1 MSITK
6 IHARQVLSR
15 DVLNRLL
22 PDATTQE
29 LDDLLRSINSEITPV
44 FELRPTSTPSLT
56 VNIGSRVVTNSE
68 FGGNKTMPPIKLGVP
83 NLGASPNVVFPSVDG
98 GNIVA
103 SPGNTIA
110 LNCPT
115 GQYAAVMIAIKKD
128 NTIFVT
134 QGTPQASATVALDNA
149 PKIKTGT
156 VPLGIVVVQN
166 VSGTIQNIQWS
177 SIYQF
182 GNGGGGGGGAGG
194 GSTFDVIAGENIP
207 ARTPVYIS
215 VGAAD
220 GGRNA
225 GQAYIVNPANALRKR
240 FVGVTEDAVT
250 AGQEVTVWVGGLLE
264 DFTGLTP
271 GAPVFWDGTAYQ
283 FTEPSLSDVWCRI
296 GVVHSATAILI
307 ENDLGVRV
315 PNSSD
320 LVTVDANQTIQNKR
334 YENAQLTLLQY
345 NEVTVDSALTG
356 SNAQLDSQS
365 SVVILTNSSLQSIE
379 MIVAKSLSSPTSA
392 CKLVLVNRTGG
403 AIRLLHEKGTT
414 AADRINTGTGQDF
427 ALENGQAAVLYYDTN
442 NSRWL
447 LASDYTKQVSE
458 FSVVAG
464 ENIGAFRPVYVSK
477 GNANGDSG
485 RTAGQAYIVDPTND
499 HRMEFIGINRFA
511 ANSGDV
517 IVVQTMG
524 KMDIPASL
532 IAGGSFVNGEMVYWD
547 GTQFT
552 TTIPTNTN
560 FWLIKVGKAYSNTGL
575 IINPDLGAS
584 AIYNPAPSSTL
595 TINNNVTSPTPL
607 GISFNPTSVA
617 AFKIFYS
624 VRRVAGST
632 EIVESGIMSGHYNAT
647 AGQWTLINYGI
658 SSDASV
664 DFSMVGNNVAYTSSN
679 MSGSPYS
686 GEMRYRIE
694 VELNTAI
701 SFNDTIANNQTVP
714 TAITGLFLQ
723 PAHRAMS
730 VYYMVRRTVTGNEIA
745 ESGIINVVR
754 NTTAS
759 TCDIS
764 VSGVAGNAQVGFSVT
779 TGGQVRYTS
788 SNMTGSSYT
797 GNIYW
802 AVLSEV

>member
-1 MSITK
+1 MISK
-6 IHARQVLSR
+6 IHTRQVLSR
-15 DVLNRLL
+15 DLLQRLW
-22 PDATTQE
+22 PNVTSQE
-29 LDDLLRSINSEITPV
+29 LDNLLQSINSEVTPV
-44 FELRPTSTPSLT
+44 FELTPNNPANLILNVGPRAIS
-56 VNIGSRVVTNSE
+56 NPQSGY
-68 FGGNKTMPPIKLGVP
+68 NKTMPPIKVGVP
-83 NLGASPNVVFPSVDG
+83 NLGASPTVTFPASDG
-98 GNIVA
+98 GNVVA
-103 SPGNTIA
+103 SPGNTIV
-110 LNCPT
+110 LNCPS
-115 GQYAAVMIAIKKD
+115 GNYVAILVAVKKD
-128 NTIFVT
+128 NTLFIS
-134 QGTPQASATVALDNA
+134 QGTPQVSVDLALNNA

-156 VPLGIVVVQN
+156 VPIGIVVVRN
-166 VSGTIQNIQWS
+166 ISGVIQNIDAQ

-182 GNGGGGGGGAGG
+182 GSGAGGGGAGG
-194 GSTFDVIAGENIP
+194 GSTFDVLAGENIP

-345 NEVTVDSALTG
+345 NEVTVNSTLTG
-356 SNAQLDSQS
+356 SNAQLDPQS

-379 MIVAKSLSSPTSA
+379 MIVAKSLNSPTSA
-392 CKLVLVNRTGG
+392 GKLVLVNRTGG
-403 AIRLLHEKGTT
+403 AIRLLHEQGTT
-414 AADRINTGTGQDF
+414 AANRINTGTGQDF

-560 FWLIKVGKAYSNTGL
+560 FWLIKVGKAFSNTGMV
-575 IINPDLGAS
+575 INPDLGAS
-584 AIYNPAPSSTL
+584 AIYVPATPNVL
-595 TINNNVTSPTPL
+595 TINNNVTSPTNIGL
-607 GISFNPTSVA
+607 SFNPSTVS
-617 AFKIFYS
+617 AFKIHYQVS
-624 VRRVAGST
+624 RVAGST
-632 EIVESGIMSGHYNAT
+632 EIVESGLISGHYNST
-647 AGQWTLINYGI
+647 LGQWTLVNYGI
-658 SSDASV
+658 SSDAGV
-664 DFSMVGNNVAYTSSN
+664 DFSMIGNNVAYTSSN
-679 MSGSPYS
+679 MTGSPYS
-686 GEMRYRIE
+686 GSFRYRIE
-694 VELNTAI
+694 TEINPGLD
-701 SFNDTIANNQTVP
+701 FNATVANNVTSP
-714 TAITGLFLQ
+714 TNVTGMFMQ
-723 PAHRAMS
+723 PSSRAMS
-730 VYYMVRRTVTGNEIA
+730 IFYMVRRTAGSTEIA
-745 ESGIINVVR
+745 EAGIINLVR
-754 NTTAS
+754 NVTAS
-759 TCDIS
+759 ICDIS
-764 VSGVAGNAQVGFSVT
+764 VSGISGDADVFFDVT
-779 TGGQVRYTS
+779 SSGQVRYTS
-788 SNMTGSSYT
+788 SNMTGSPYS
-797 GNIYW
+797 GNIW
-802 AVLSEV
+802 WEVISEL

>member
-1 MSITK
+1 MAITK

-15 DVLNRLL
+15 DILSRLL

-115 GQYAAVMIAIKKD
+115 GQYTSVMIAIKKD
-128 NTIFVT
+128 NTIFVS

-225 GQAYIVNPANALRKR
+225 GQVYIVNPANALRKR

-271 GAPVFWDGTAYQ
+271 GVPVFWDGTAYQ

-345 NEVTVDSALTG
+345 NEVTVNSTLTG
-356 SNAQLDSQS
+356 SNAQLDPQS
-365 SVVILTNSSLQSIE
+365 SVIILTNSSLQSIE

-392 CKLVLVNRTGG
+392 GKLVLVNRTGG
-403 AIRLLHEKGTT
+403 AIRLLHEQGTT
-414 AADRINTGTGQDF
+414 AANRINTGTGQDF

-485 RTAGQAYIVDPTND
+485 RIAGQAYIVDPTND

-532 IAGGSFVNGEMVYWD
+532 IAGGSFVNGEMVYWT

-560 FWLIKVGKAYSNTGL
+560 FWLIKVGKAFSNTGMV
-575 IINPDLGAS
+575 INPDLGAS
-584 AIYNPAPSSTL
+584 AIYVPATPNVL
-595 TINNNVTSPTPL
+595 TINNNVTSPTNIGL
-607 GISFNPTSVA
+607 SFNPSIVS
-617 AFKIFYS
+617 AFKIHYQ
-624 VRRVAGST
+624 VTRVAGST
-632 EIVESGIMSGHYNAT
+632 EIVESGLISGHYNST
-647 AGQWTLINYGI
+647 LGQWTLVNYGI
-658 SSDASV
+658 SSDAGV
-664 DFSMVGNNVAYTSSN
+664 DFSMIGNNVAYTSSN
-679 MSGSPYS
+679 MTGSPYS
-686 GEMRYRIE
+686 GSFRYRIE
-694 VELNTAI
+694 TEINPGLD
-701 SFNDTIANNQTVP
+701 FNATIANNVTSP
-714 TAITGLFLQ
+714 TNVTGMFMQ
-723 PAHRAMS
+723 PSSRAMS
-730 VYYMVRRTVTGNEIA
+730 IFYMVRRTAGSTEIA
-745 ESGIINVVR
+745 EAGIINLVR
-754 NTTAS
+754 NVTAS

-764 VSGVAGNAQVGFSVT
+764 VSGISGDADVSFDVT
-779 TGGQVRYTS
+779 SGGQVRYTT
-788 SNMTGSSYT
+788 SNMTGSPYS
-797 GNIYW
+797 GNIW
-802 AVLSEV
+802 WEVLSEL